1 MQTVPGVSFGRSV
14 VRRRDALRPEFVRE
28 SSMRF
33 DNVAILAV
41 AHVDAPHRVTSESIE
56 ERLQPTLERLGL
68 RADLLRDA
76 SGILARRYWDD
87 GVQPSDVAARA
98 GEAALEAAGIDRER
112 IGILINTS
120 VCRDYVEP
128 STACIVHSQLAL
140 PETCMNF
147 DLGNACLAFINGM
160 DMVGNMIERGQID
173 AGIITNGESARLP
186 VESTVDRLLDPG
198 MDERTFRENF
208 ATLTLGSGAAAMVL
222 ARADQA
228 DERHRFLGGVNL
240 AATEHCRLCYGQVDG
255 MVTNTRELLVAGLD
269 LARRTWEKGR
279 DELGW
284 STDHFDHF
292 VIHQVSR
299 SHTEKFAGIL
309 GLDLDK
315 VFRLYPEFGN
325 IGPAGVPIVLSK
337 LAEAGKLAA
346 GDRIALMGIGSGLN
360 CTMAEVVW

>member
-1 MQTVPGVSFGRSV
+1 
-14 VRRRDALRPEFVRE
+14 
-28 SSMRF
+28 MRF
-33 DNVAILAV
+33 DNVSILGV
-41 AHVDAPHRVTSESIE
+41 AHVDAPLRVTSESIE
-56 ERLQPTLERLGL
+56 QRLKPTLERLGM
-68 RADLLRDA
+68 RDDLLRDA
-76 SGILARRYWDD
+76 SGIMERRFWDD
-87 GVQPSDVAARA
+87 GVQPSDVATRA
-98 GEAALEAAGIDRER
+98 GSLAIEAAGIERDR
-112 IGILINTS
+112 IGSLINTS

-128 STACIVHSQLAL
+128 STACIVHSQLGL
-140 PETCMNF
+140 SETCMNF

-186 VESTVDRLLDPG
+186 VESTVDRLLEPG
-198 MDERTFRENF
+198 VDEQTFRANF

-222 ARADQA
+222 GRSDGDSAG
-228 DERHRFLGGVNL
+228 HRFLGGVNL
-240 AATEHCRLCYGQVDG
+240 AATEHCRLCFGQVDG

-269 LARRTWEKGR
+269 LARRTWDKGV

-284 STDHFDHF
+284 SPDHFDHF
-292 VIHQVSR
+292 VIHQVSQT
-299 SHTEKFAGIL
+299 HTEKFAGIL
-309 GLDLDK
+309 GLDLDR

-337 LAEAGKLAA
+337 LAEAGRLRS

>member
-1 MQTVPGVSFGRSV
+1 
-14 VRRRDALRPEFVRE
+14 
-28 SSMRF
+28 MRF
-33 DNVAILAV
+33 ANVSILGV
-41 AHVDAPHRVTSESIE
+41 AHVDAPHRVSSESIE
-56 ERLQPTLERLGL
+56 RRLAATLERLGM
-68 RADLLRDA
+68 RSDVLRDT
-76 SGILARRYWDD
+76 SGILERRYWDD
-87 GVQPSDVAARA
+87 DVQPSDAASRA
-98 GEAALEAAGIDRER
+98 GEAVLRAAGIERDR

-128 STACIVHSQLAL
+128 STACIVHANLGL

-173 AGIITNGESARLP
+173 CGLVTNGESSRLA
-186 VESTVDRLLDPG
+186 VESTVRRLLEPDV
-198 MDERTFRENF
+198 DEPTFRAHF

-222 ARADQA
+222 GRTDG
-228 DERHRFLGGVNL
+228 DGGHRFLGGVNL

-269 LARRTWEKGR
+269 LARRTWEKGVA
-279 DELGW
+279 ELGW
-284 STDHFDHF
+284 SPDHFDHF
-292 VIHQVSR
+292 VIHQVSQT
-299 SHTEKFAGIL
+299 HTEKFAGIL

-315 VFRLYPEFGN
+315 VFRLYPDFGN

-337 LAEAGKLAA
+337 LAEAGRLQR